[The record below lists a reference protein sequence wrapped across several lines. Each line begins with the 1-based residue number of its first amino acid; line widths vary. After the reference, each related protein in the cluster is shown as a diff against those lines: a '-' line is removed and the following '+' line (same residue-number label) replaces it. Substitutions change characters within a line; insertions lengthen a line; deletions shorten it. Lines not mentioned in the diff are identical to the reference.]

1 MNKIQ
6 FSSLE
11 EVFEC
16 YGRSN
21 LIPIDNLE
29 QIIFYTSHGCQ
40 PKFIY
45 ENEIKPGKLSCWF
58 QKDETSFVYKK
69 WLAKKT
75 KEGKI
80 NV

>member
-6 FSSLE
+6 FSSLD

-16 YGRSN
+16 YGRGN

-58 QKDETSFVYKK
+58 QKDETLYVYKK
-69 WLAKKT
+69 WLEKKA
-75 KEGKI
+75 KEGKL

>member
-16 YGRSN
+16 YGRGN

-45 ENEIKPGKLSCWF
+45 ENEVKTGKLSFWF
-58 QKDETSFVYKK
+58 LKNETYFVYKK
-69 WLAKKT
+69 WLDKKT
-75 KEGKI
+75 KEGKF
-80 NV
+80 NG

>member
-11 EVFEC
+11 DVFEC
-16 YGRSN
+16 YGRGN
-21 LIPIDNLE
+21 LIAINNLE

-45 ENEIKPGKLSCWF
+45 ENEMKPGKISCWF
-58 QKDETSFVYKK
+58 HKDETSWVYKK
-69 WLAKKT
+69 WQDRLAKKQDN
-75 KEGKI
+75 G
-80 NV
+80 